1 MDTAPARML
10 AQYRAWADA
19 LTYRTIILW
28 QQSHGWPFM
37 ELGKAG
43 ASGKNIEMS
52 PLEFFVQQIVLT
64 GPMATAVWLGGLWG
78 RSLST
83 QDRDCARLSNRV
95 AHFAPGVRHVT
106 RQGLLP
112 VCDLSDVVGIRC
124 RLAGGK
130 WRKRSRLSTGHCR
143 HKTARARCS
152 TGKTMERRQRST
164 FGRGLGLP
172 PAISGHN
179 NYYLWGPRDHDGSVM
194 IIVGGRRKHGTLGRA
209 VPFIRSR
216 RPGRHG
222 PRNALRDGQADL
234 CTAGHEDTASKPLA
248 KRQEVPVNTA
258 DPEQDGAPGGIRT
271 PDPRSRNP
279 LLYPLSYGRA
289 RPAMAPGNAA
299 PARVYSASSFR
310 H

>member
-164 FGRGLGLP
+164 C
-172 PAISGHN
+172 
-179 NYYLWGPRDHDGSVM
+179 SV
-194 IIVGGRRKHGTLGRA
+194 A
-209 VPFIRSR
+209 AWACR
-216 RPGRHG
+216 RP
-222 PRNALRDGQADL
+222 
-234 CTAGHEDTASKPLA
+234 
-248 KRQEVPVNTA
+248 
-258 DPEQDGAPGGIRT
+258 
-271 PDPRSRNP
+271 
-279 LLYPLSYGRA
+279 
-289 RPAMAPGNAA
+289 
-299 PARVYSASSFR
+299 
-310 H
+310 